1 MSAMAES
8 IDSLLRFSGNMLRG
22 FTAVEQVVLKD
33 KAVVI
38 TPSLLMLQGGRRLE
52 IRGADKAEEMKVTAA
67 LERRRKLCECENN
80 RRLQQVAT

>member
-38 TPSLLMLQGGRRLE
+38 TPSLLMLQGEQAIGDKRGRQ
-52 IRGADKAEEMKVTAA
+52 G
-67 LERRRKLCECENN
+67 
-80 RRLQQVAT
+80 